1 LEKPGQKSFQR
12 LEKRNGNFPTI
23 GKMRKKVSND
33 WKKRLAI
40 FQWLV
45 KQEVKVMRGKF
56 ITFEGPEG
64 SGKTTQAKRLVAKLE
79 KEGQK
84 VLYTREPGGTKV
96 GESIRG
102 ILQYN
107 DAGESPVDQCEV
119 LLFAASR
126 AQLVRQVILPALDEG
141 TWVVSDRFAD
151 STTVYQGYGR
161 GFSVEDMLTI
171 NAFAIGEA
179 VPDMTLLLDVTVDL
193 GFQRLSERLKEKGT
207 QKDRIELEAQD
218 FHERVR
224 NGYLELAARWPE
236 RFCKLDGSGSPDEVE
251 KRVWENVSRVR
262 G

>member
-1 LEKPGQKSFQR
+1 
-12 LEKRNGNFPTI
+12 
-23 GKMRKKVSND
+23 MR
-33 WKKRLAI
+33 
-40 FQWLV
+40 
-45 KQEVKVMRGKF
+45 RGKF

-64 SGKTTQAKRLVAKLE
+64 SGKTTQAKRLVARLE
-79 KEGQK
+79 QAGQS
-84 VLYTREPGGTKV
+84 VLYTREPGGTKT
-96 GESIRG
+96 GEAIRG

-107 DAGESPVDQCEV
+107 EAGESPVDQCEV

-126 AQLVRQVILPALDEG
+126 AQLVRQVILPALEGG

-193 GFQRLSERLKEKGT
+193 GFQRLAERLEQRGT
-207 QKDRIELEAQD
+207 QKDRIELEARD

-224 NGYLELAARWPE
+224 HGYLELAQRWPE
-236 RFCKLDGSGSPDEVE
+236 RFCRLDGSGTADEIE
-251 KRVWENVSRVR
+251 KMVWEKVNRVR
-262 G
+262 D